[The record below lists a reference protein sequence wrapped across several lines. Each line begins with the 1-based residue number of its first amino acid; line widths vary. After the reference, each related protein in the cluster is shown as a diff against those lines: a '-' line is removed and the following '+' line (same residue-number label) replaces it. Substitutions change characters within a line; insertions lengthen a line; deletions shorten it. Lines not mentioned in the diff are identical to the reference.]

1 MLKKMSLPLALVIS
15 LSSQFAL
22 ATEPTDALIGQKT
35 INQIADEL
43 IQELIEEGDIVVE
56 VLVAKR

>member
-1 MLKKMSLPLALVIS
+1 MLKRMTLPFVLVFS

-22 ATEPTDALIGQKT
+22 SAEPTEELIDQKT

-43 IQELIEEGDIVVE
+43 IQELIQEGDIVSE
-56 VLVAKR
+56 EMVAKR

>member
-1 MLKKMSLPLALVIS
+1 MLKRMTLPLALVIS

-22 ATEPTDALIGQKT
+22 AAEPTDALIGQKS

>member
-1 MLKKMSLPLALVIS
+1 MFNRMTLPVALVLS

-22 ATEPTDALIGQKT
+22 AVEPTETLIDQKT

-43 IQELIEEGDIVVE
+43 IQELIQEGDIVSE
-56 VLVAKR
+56 EMVAKR